1 MFIEPL
7 RFLWSMAKNSGDVIL
22 RDRMQFDLD
31 GSGNRT
37 TLYGRIDL
45 SSYVNPVSRDGLAI
59 KEVFFQFRNSASAGL
74 PNTGGF
80 EPVGKNLSG
89 SETLSQTSCM
99 KVFATTRAYENA
111 SEVGIASPDVLCVY
125 ERYSTA
131 LPAGYDAGALAG
143 GNSCITENLW
153 YGPKDLHPEGYTVVS
168 DLLIGVATD
177 IWDSED
183 DNTLE
188 IDVVLIAEPIKI
200 STERM
205 NEILSQAQ
213 DL

>member
-1 MFIEPL
+1 
-7 RFLWSMAKNSGDVIL
+7 MAKNSGDVIL

-45 SSYVNPVSRDGLAI
+45 SSYVNPISRDGLAI

-80 EPVGKNLSG
+80 EPVGKNFSG
-89 SETLSQTSCM
+89 STTLSQTSCM

-131 LPAGYDAGALAG
+131 LPAGYDAGVLVG
-143 GNSCITENLW
+143 GNNCLTENLW

-168 DLLIGVATD
+168 DLLVGVATD